1 MDTST
6 FDLYRV
12 LQSGP
17 YDEAGLSQVKRLI
30 GGQRRLLRGNSDWGT
45 LEQLIQMLQDWARA
59 AGGGWLGASALAEA
73 AEIAELDLRNTARA
87 EQLRS
92 QAIVTGRAASGLP
105 AAPPPVTN
113 EGAIDANA
121 ELLHELKT
129 LPPGALTQAFLT
141 DAATEFEEEVRRS
154 SSIPAR
160 PRTLPGAGPATE
172 LQAQRSSSAPPEPRD
187 TQNVQQL
194 AAERRRSPD
203 RETVPMTPA
212 EAAERQRAADA
223 ETVPFAAADV
233 VMRMADADRTQE
245 VHTIDLDL
253 TPLTSFPPLA
263 AADSVVEDAL
273 AAQIARAEQALDSD
287 TSPDRVREL
296 AELYVKRDEAGD
308 REQAAVLYTTLG
320 EVLGNPAGIAML
332 ERALSLVPEHSE
344 AKALLTRYTV
354 RQRMP
359 ITSPKIT
366 VLGMQPRAA
375 AAIPL
380 PPPAAARA
388 VPPLSAAAAVGQSP
402 ALMAP
407 SLQPLAAVPARASA
421 APAARATLAGNG
433 PANDVLPLHG
443 VPQVVSTPPMTPQ
456 ISSLTPVVRSD
467 ASQLQPESKLSSFK
481 RLAVPSGLALSVAAA
496 FGLYFASHAHRSS
509 ELPASAPSARAVLTN
524 NASTPQVA
532 AANQPLAAVPEVKA
546 VPAKPAEEVAAAP
559 RANVPAPL
567 APPAP
572 SHLPALKIQ
581 AAKLSGGKL
590 SQAQLSDALGKAESK
605 FLACY
610 AQASEKKPRM
620 KGSVIYGFTVKTN
633 GKVTNIKRVGGTL
646 RDDSLTQCSVKVLEA
661 MRFPK
666 PRKQSA
672 QVKLPIQ
679 YKRT

>member
-30 GGQRRLLRGNSDWGT
+30 GGQRRLLRGKSDWST
-45 LEQLIQMLQDWARA
+45 LEQLIQMLQEWAIA
-59 AGGGWLGASALAEA
+59 AGGGWLSASALAEA
-73 AEIAELDLRNTARA
+73 AEIAELDLHNTARA

-160 PRTLPGAGPATE
+160 PRTLPGAGPAAE
-172 LQAQRSSSAPPEPRD
+172 AQRSSSAPP
-187 TQNVQQL
+187 
-194 AAERRRSPD
+194 S
-203 RETVPMTPA
+203 
-212 EAAERQRAADA
+212 AAERQRASDIETVPFAPEALAQHRRAADAETIPMTPPEAAERRRVADA
-223 ETVPFAAADV
+223 ETVPFADH
-233 VMRMADADRTQE
+233 THE
-245 VHTIDLDL
+245 VQTIDLEQL
-253 TPLTSFPPLA
+253 SPLTSIPPRTA
-263 AADSVVEDAL
+263 AEPVGEDAL
-273 AAQIARAEQALDSD
+273 SAQIGRAEQELDSD
-287 TSPDRVREL
+287 TSPERVREL
-296 AELYVKRDEAGD
+296 AELYVKRDEGGD
-308 REQAAVLYTTLG
+308 REQAALLYTTLG
-320 EVLGNPAGIAML
+320 EVMGNPAGIPML
-332 ERALSLVPEHSE
+332 ERALSLAPEHTE

-375 AAIPL
+375 AAIPQ

-388 VPPLSAAAAVGQSP
+388 VPPLAAAAVGQSS
-402 ALMAP
+402 AVLSAAP
-407 SLQPLAAVPARASA
+407 SMPPLAAVPAPARPSGV
-421 APAARATLAGNG
+421 PAARATLHGNG

-443 VPQVVSTPPMTPQ
+443 VPQVVTTPPVTPQ
-456 ISSLTPVVRSD
+456 ISSLSPVVRSD

-481 RLAVPSGLALSVAAA
+481 RMAVPGGLAVSVAAA
-496 FGLYFASHAHRSS
+496 FGLYFASHAHTPS
-509 ELPASAPSARAVLTN
+509 ELPVSAPSAKAVLTN
-524 NASTPQVA
+524 HTNTPQVA
-532 AANQPLAAVPEVKA
+532 AANQPLAAAPEVKA
-546 VPAKPAEEVAAAP
+546 EPIKPAEEAAAP
-559 RANVPAPL
+559 QADAPTPL

-572 SHLPALKIQ
+572 SHLPTLKIQ

-590 SQAQLSDALGKAESK
+590 SEAQLSDAFDKAEPK

-620 KGSVIYGFTVKTN
+620 KGSVIYGFTVKPN

-672 QVKLPIQ
+672 QVKVPIQ